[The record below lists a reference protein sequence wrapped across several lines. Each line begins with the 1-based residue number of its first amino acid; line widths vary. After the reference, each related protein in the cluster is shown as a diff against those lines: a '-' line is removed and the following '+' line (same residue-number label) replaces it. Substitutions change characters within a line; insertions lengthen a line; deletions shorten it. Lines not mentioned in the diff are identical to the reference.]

1 VAGERRT
8 EKATPKRRQ
17 EARKRGQIAR
27 SSEIP
32 STLVLISSLFLLR
45 FLGPDMVDRIR
56 ELMGLA
62 LNISDPGCGMG
73 YLIRSAYQ
81 AFLLSVIPIFSVVVV
96 VALASNLVQTG
107 FLLTPFPLKPDLRRL
122 NPLLGA
128 KRLVSLRSWV
138 ELVKAFLKIAL
149 VGYVSYS
156 VIKGGYERILQLG
169 SEGPYGIMGSIGE
182 IGFGI
187 SIRVSALFLALSFL
201 DYLFQRREHE
211 KSIMMTKEEVRE
223 EIKEMEGDP
232 LLRSRIRRRQRQ
244 VAYARMMQHVPRSDV
259 VVTNPVH
266 VAVALLYL
274 PGEMSAPRVV
284 AKGARLMAERIKEIA
299 RANGVPIVQNPPL
312 AQALYRDV
320 DVGEEIPPSLYKAV
334 AEILAFVYRLKGR
347 I

>member
-1 VAGERRT
+1 MPAERRT

-17 EARKRGQIAR
+17 EARRRGQIAR

-32 STLVLISSLFLLR
+32 STLVLISSLLFLR
-45 FLGPDMVDRIR
+45 FMGPYMVRKIE
-56 ELMGLA
+56 ELMVLTFGT
-62 LNISDPGCGMG
+62 SDPGSMG
-73 YLIRSAYQ
+73 YVVGFAYRT
-81 AFLLSVIPIFSVVVV
+81 FLWIIVPMFTVVLV
-96 VALASNLVQTG
+96 VAISSNLVQTG
-107 FLLTPFPLKPDLRRL
+107 FLLTFFPLKPDLRKL
-122 NPLLGA
+122 DPFLGA

-138 ELVKAFLKIAL
+138 ELLKAFVKVAL

-156 VIKGGYERILQLG
+156 VIKSGYERILLLG
-169 SEGPYGIMGSIGE
+169 SEGPKEMMGSIGAV
-182 IGFGI
+182 GFGI
-187 SIRVSALFLALSFL
+187 GIRISALFLVLSFL
-201 DYLFQRREHE
+201 DYLFQRWEHE

-223 EIKEMEGDP
+223 EIKETEGDP
-232 LLRSRIRRRQRQ
+232 LLRSRIRRRQRMI
-244 VAYARMMQHVPRSDV
+244 AYARMMQQVPRSDV

-274 PGEMSAPRVV
+274 PKEMSAPKVV

-299 RANGVPIVQNPPL
+299 RMNGVPIVENPPL

-320 DVGEEIPPSLYKAV
+320 EVGEEIPPSLYKAV